1 MRAIEQ
7 DPEKT
12 VCPYHGGHDMLTLAF
27 DEENYDKVVFDAHE
41 KEKKVH
47 SLQGKVDSA
56 GGHAK
61 HKRPWGALGTMMS
74 RANMRS
80 ETKTAMAQIGI
91 SLHGVKSKPL
101 LSVRLQAMPRHVV
114 PCCRGSRSS

>member
-1 MRAIEQ
+1 
-7 DPEKT
+7 
-12 VCPYHGGHDMLTLAF
+12 MLTFAF
-27 DEENYDKVVFDAHE
+27 DEESYDKVVFDAYE

-56 GGHAK
+56 GDHAK

-91 SLHGVKSKPL
+91 SLHGVKSKAFYQF
-101 LSVRLQAMPRHVV
+101 VCK
-114 PCCRGSRSS
+114 PCSRATDMLFPVA